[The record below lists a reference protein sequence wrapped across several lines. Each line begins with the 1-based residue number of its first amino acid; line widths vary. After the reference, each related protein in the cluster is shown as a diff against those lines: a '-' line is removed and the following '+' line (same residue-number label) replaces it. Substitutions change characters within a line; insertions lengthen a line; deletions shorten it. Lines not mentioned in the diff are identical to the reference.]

1 MRSKTHVTHPEQG
14 YNTTFTVG
22 ATASSGLDV
31 AYTSS
36 APLSNVGTLYTM
48 NSGTGTGV
56 VKYNQAG
63 DANYNAAPEVTV
75 NVAAAKADQTIT
87 VVTPSPATAAF
98 NATFTVGATASSG
111 LDVAYTSSAP
121 LSNVG
126 TLYTMNSGTGTGVV
140 RYNQAGNDN
149 YNAAPEVT
157 ANVGAAKLDQTITIV
172 TPSPATAVYN
182 TSFTVAATA
191 KFRPAGCLHKQCTA
205 EQRRWTI
212 YMNSGTGTGVVKY
225 NQAGD
230 ANYNAAPE
238 VTVNV
243 DAVKANQTITIVTP
257 SPATAV
263 YNTSFTVA
271 ATASSGLPVAYTSS
285 APLSNV
291 DGLYTMNSGIGTGV
305 VRYNQAGNDN
315 YNAAPEVTANV
326 GAAKADQTITVVTP
340 SPATAVYNTS
350 FTVAATASSG
360 LPVAYTSSAPL
371 SNVDGLY
378 TMNSGI
384 GTGVVRYNQAGDA
397 NYNAAPEVTVNVD
410 AVKADQTITIV
421 TPSPA
426 TAVYNTTFTVGA
438 TASSGLDVAYTSSA
452 PLSNVGTLYTMNSGT
467 GTETVQYNQAGNDNY
482 NAAPEVTANVAA
494 AKLDQTITIVTPSP
508 ATAVYNTSFTVA
520 ATASSG
526 LPVAYTSSAP
536 LRMSMDSI
544 L

>member
-1 MRSKTHVTHPEQG
+1 
-14 YNTTFTVG
+14 
-22 ATASSGLDV
+22 
-31 AYTSS
+31 
-36 APLSNVGTLYTM
+36 M

-63 DANYNAAPEVTV
+63 
-75 NVAAAKADQTIT
+75 
-87 VVTPSPATAAF
+87 
-98 NATFTVGATASSG
+98 
-111 LDVAYTSSAP
+111 
-121 LSNVG
+121 
-126 TLYTMNSGTGTGVV
+126 
-140 RYNQAGNDN
+140 ND
-149 YNAAPEVT
+149 
-157 ANVGAAKLDQTITIV
+157 
-172 TPSPATAVYN
+172 
-182 TSFTVAATA
+182 
-191 KFRPAGCLHKQCTA
+191 
-205 EQRRWTI
+205 
-212 YMNSGTGTGVVKY
+212 
-225 NQAGD
+225 
-230 ANYNAAPE
+230 NYNAAPE

-291 DGLYTMNSGIGTGV
+291 DGLYTMNSGTGTGV
-305 VRYNQAGNDN
+305 VKYNQAGDAN

-326 GAAKADQTITVVTP
+326 GAAKADQTITIVTP

-371 SNVDGLY
+371 SNVGTLY
-378 TMNSGI
+378 TMNSGT
-384 GTGVVRYNQAGDA
+384 GTGVVKYNQAGDA
-397 NYNAAPEVTVNVD
+397 NYNAAPEVTANVG
-410 AVKADQTITIV
+410 AAKADQTITIV

-467 GTETVQYNQAGNDNY
+467 GTGVVKYNQAGDANY

-494 AKLDQTITIVTPSP
+494 KLDQTIIWANPSDIVYGTALSATQLDASVSVPGLELHGDITYNPVTGTVLNAGANQDLTVNVAGTTNYNP
-508 ATAVYNTSFTVA
+508 ATKTVKINVNKLNATVLVASYNGVYDGSPDG
-520 ATASSG
+520 ATGTATGVGGVDLSAGLNLGAQFINVPGGTAHWTFSG
-526 LPVAYTSSAP
+526 GANYNDQSW
-536 LRMSMDSI
+536 
-544 L
+544 

>member
-1 MRSKTHVTHPEQG
+1 MNSGTGTGVVKYNQAGDANYNAAPEVTVNVDAVKANQTITIVTPSPATAVYNTSFTVAATASSGLPVAYTSSAPRSNVDGLYTMNSGIGTGVVRYNQAGDDNYNAAPEVTANVGAAKADQTITIVTPSPATAV
-14 YNTTFTVG
+14 YNTTFTVA
-22 ATASSGLDV
+22 ATASSGLPV

-191 KFRPAGCLHKQCTA
+191 
-205 EQRRWTI
+205 
-212 YMNSGTGTGVVKY
+212 
-225 NQAGD
+225 
-230 ANYNAAPE
+230 
-238 VTVNV
+238 
-243 DAVKANQTITIVTP
+243 
-257 SPATAV
+257 
-263 YNTSFTVA
+263 
-271 ATASSGLPVAYTSS
+271 SSGLPVAYTSS

-291 DGLYTMNSGIGTGV
+291 DGLYTMNSGTGTGV
-305 VRYNQAGNDN
+305 V
-315 YNAAPEVTANV
+315 
-326 GAAKADQTITVVTP
+326 K
-340 SPATAVYNTS
+340 
-350 FTVAATASSG
+350 
-360 LPVAYTSSAPL
+360 
-371 SNVDGLY
+371 
-378 TMNSGI
+378 
-384 GTGVVRYNQAGDA
+384 YNQAGDD

-410 AVKADQTITIV
+410 AVKANQTITIV

-467 GTETVQYNQAGNDNY
+467 GTGVVKYNQAGDEKVKEEREEDLKRRNNY
-482 NAAPEVTANVAA
+482 NAAPEVTVNVGAVKAN
-494 AKLDQTITIVTPSP
+494 QTITIVTPSP
-508 ATAVYNTSFTVA
+508 ATAA
-520 ATASSG
+520 
-526 LPVAYTSSAP
+526 
-536 LRMSMDSI
+536 
-544 L
+544 